1 LLGGSEITADNEW
14 VLAHPAVDYAAIGE
28 GEQTFCPSIEPAC
41 RENPTMSNLAVAL
54 KDEIRRLARKEIRA
68 QVSTTKRAAAQH
80 RREIAQLKRLFKQQE
95 KKLQSLASL
104 GQQSSGEPHLSD
116 DAMESVRFSARSVRA
131 QRNRLGLSAEDYGKL
146 LGVSGQTIYHWE
158 QGKSRPRRSQMA
170 GLVAVRGLGRRNALA
185 RLEAL
190 NSQKTRG
197 TSKPRRPVHK
207 PR

>member
-1 LLGGSEITADNEW
+1 
-14 VLAHPAVDYAAIGE
+14 
-28 GEQTFCPSIEPAC
+28 
-41 RENPTMSNLAVAL
+41 MSNLAVAL
-54 KDEIRRLARKEIRA
+54 KEEIRRLARKEIRA

-104 GQQSSGEPHLSD
+104 GQQTSVEPPSLD
-116 DAMESVRFSARSVRA
+116 DSMPSVRFSARSVRA
-131 QRNRLGLSAEDYGKL
+131 QRNRLGLSADGFGKL
-146 LGVSGQTIYHWE
+146 VGVSGQTIYHWE

-170 GLVAVRGLGRRNALA
+170 GLVAVRGLGRRKALA

-190 NSQKTRG
+190 RSQQARG
-197 TSKPRRPVHK
+197 TFKARRPVHK